1 MTSVVFNTNQ
11 TPYYFTKTTTDFS
24 IVLPGEDDG
33 PQKITNLE
41 DSVITFGR
49 AGIVNINGV
58 EIVFNTGD
66 ILVDG
71 EVIEFIDKPDTIV
84 YQTDNDLNEYTR
96 SKSFELN
103 SGSEFYFS
111 NLYYVLN
118 KEFADSLVETD
129 NVNFRVELVRVND
142 GQVVGVFD
150 NINYDRNNLDKYSNI
165 SYEVDCSG
173 IQQGEYYL
181 RLVTT
186 VEGSSSPQ
194 GTSFALANIMN
205 ETSNLGKRNFT
216 KVNFTG
222 NELPVTYELFQNYPN
237 PFNPSTTIRYQVPE
251 DGVVS
256 LRIYDILGKEVKT
269 LVNEQKTVG
278 KYEISFDASGFAS
291 GVYIY
296 RIQVNDFVSVKK
308 MMLLK

>member
-103 SGSEFYFS
+103 CGSEFYFS

-186 VEGSSSPQ
+186 VEGSS
-194 GTSFALANIMN
+194 SFALANIMN